1 MDTTYIDIG
10 KMPQPAIDRLAAG
23 TLDLLKTIL
32 AMPGGREAL
41 DAKTAARMARK
52 AAASGEAESDHS
64 GK

>member
-1 MDTTYIDIG
+1 MDTTYIDVS

-41 DAKTAARMARK
+41 DAKTAARKGKK
-52 AAASGEAESDHS
+52 AAQAATQ
-64 GK
+64 